1 MFQIVLICAL
11 ASPTPAQQPS
21 PQDDPRTLLMAVR
34 DKLLSTIDRLPKYMC
49 TETVDRSTFDPKE
62 EFAGHSC
69 DDLASRRKKP
79 GWKLFK
85 SSSDRLRLDV
95 AVSADSEMF
104 SWAGENRFGDRSLA
118 DLVGGGA
125 TSTGAFAS
133 FLGAIFG
140 SNAAEFTYNGDITVN
155 SQALAEFG
163 FRVPLEKSGYRI
175 GNKRRRVIV
184 PYDGTFLVDPKTFDL
199 VRLVVHADQLPPS
212 LNACESTTTLE
223 YGIVRL
229 NNSEFVLP
237 KNVRLLVVNA
247 NGGEFDNRTVF
258 SSCHEFLGESK
269 LNFDVS
275 ETGQAATQ
283 KLNIKPL
290 VLPEG
295 LSFRLALAMPINT
308 ATAAAG
314 DLVHA
319 KLATPIKDKHTG
331 ILVPKDAAITGRIVQ
346 ITRIYGAGSQALQL
360 GIKLETIEADG
371 ALQPFDAR
379 LESVIRR
386 RQRSFK
392 ALIDRLDLGSFD
404 DMSDETGPDVGLLE
418 FEDVGPGY
426 IVNRGVEIEGMT
438 AGPK

>member
-1 MFQIVLICAL
+1 MRRSCKPPKKARLEAL
-11 ASPTPAQQPS
+11 
-21 PQDDPRTLLMAVR
+21 
-34 DKLLSTIDRLPKYMC
+34 
-49 TETVDRSTFDPKE
+49 
-62 EFAGHSC
+62 
-69 DDLASRRKKP
+69 
-79 GWKLFK
+79 K

-118 DLVGGGA
+118 DLVGSGA

-140 SNAAEFTYNGDITVN
+140 SNAAKFTYNGDVIVN
-155 SQALAEFG
+155 SQTLAEFG
-163 FRVPLEKSGYRI
+163 FRVPLEKSGYRV
-175 GNKRRRVIV
+175 GNKLSRVIV
-184 PYDGTFLVDPKTFDL
+184 PYDGIFLVDPKTSDL
-199 VRLVVHADQLPPS
+199 VRLVVHADQLPPA

-223 YGIVRL
+223 YGIIRL

-237 KNVRLLVVNA
+237 KNVRLLVVNT
-247 NGGEFDNRTVF
+247 NGGEFDNRTMF
-258 SSCHEFLGESK
+258 SSCHEFRGESK
-269 LNFDVS
+269 LNFDAAS

-283 KLNIKPL
+283 KLDLKPL

-295 LSFRLALAMPINT
+295 LSFRLALTTPINT

-314 DLVHA
+314 DSVHA
-319 KLATPIKDKHTG
+319 KLATPLKDKHTG

-346 ITRIYGAGSQALQL
+346 IKRIYGAGSQALKL

-371 ALQPFDAR
+371 ALQPFDAT

-404 DMSDETGPDVGLLE
+404 EMPDQTDPDVGLLE
-418 FEDVGPGY
+418 FEDVGPDY
-426 IVNRGVEIEGMT
+426 VINRGVEIEGIT
-438 AGPK
+438 SSLPR